1 MPAQI
6 STKEY
11 TAQIYVNQTTH
22 IQRAKNRMQVRIK
35 KKKCTRQNSA
45 RTHILMFR
53 SRGLRNDLFSDS
65 PIYNLQKPPKN
76 IIFVQTIRVTIIK
89 LKIFKQNLCM
99 ISEYSSLTGVSPG
112 HLVFCQVLIIKFV
125 IRRLEVSRWER
136 VLYVLNVFV

>member
-65 PIYNLQKPPKN
+65 PIYNLPKPPKN
-76 IIFVQTIRVTIIK
+76 IIFVLTIRVTIIK
-89 LKIFKQNLCM
+89 LKIYKQNLCM
-99 ISEYSSLTGVSPG
+99 IYEYPSLTGVSPG

-125 IRRLEVSRWER
+125 IRRLEVSR
-136 VLYVLNVFV
+136 